1 MDCHCF
7 FIKALANDWVLHLGV
22 FVTNLI
28 QCCRQSGAGTTIN
41 SQALDIYGRN
51 FLF

>member
-1 MDCHCF
+1 
-7 FIKALANDWVLHLGV
+7 VLHLGV